1 MTAEWGRDLWV
12 ALIES
17 SQENDPQA
25 AVVLSFIL
33 ESVVIDLVNNQITK
47 DGEFAKVIGARISA
61 LIRAG
66 MWSPIQCLT

>member
-61 LIRAG
+61 LDNPHKEKVLG
-66 MWSPIQCLT
+66 CLT